1 MAGLLVGI
9 GVLGVGEEQCMV
21 EGERRIPS
29 MALQAAPEAQEWVE
43 EGDAGAGG
51 ACLLPAEHPLHL
63 CQL

>member
-1 MAGLLVGI
+1 MAGLLMGI
-9 GVLGVGEEQCMV
+9 GVLGVVEEQCMV

-29 MALQAAPEAQEWVE
+29 MALQAASEAQEWGE

-51 ACLLPAEHPLHL
+51 ACLLPAGHPLHL

>member
-9 GVLGVGEEQCMV
+9 GALGVGEEQCMV

-29 MALQAAPEAQEWVE
+29 MALQAASEAQEWGE

-51 ACLLPAEHPLHL
+51 ASLLLAGHTLHL